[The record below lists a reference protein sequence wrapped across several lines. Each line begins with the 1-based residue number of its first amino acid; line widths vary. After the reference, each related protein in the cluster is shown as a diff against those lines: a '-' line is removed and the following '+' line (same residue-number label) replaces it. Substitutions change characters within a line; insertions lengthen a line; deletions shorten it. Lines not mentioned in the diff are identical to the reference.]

1 MPELSDLAAGAAI
14 VLTGALAQG
23 FLGFGFAIVAMIG
36 LTLSRDLLHAAGVVN
51 LTGILVAGSVLL
63 ALRRE
68 VLWRP
73 ALRMVPGVLVGV
85 VLGVSALGSLD
96 RDFMVRALGVTIIA
110 ISLWNLRAAASVQRK
125 EAPLWDGVTGLIGG
139 FLGGAFNTGGPA
151 IVAHLYRRPDPPQA
165 VKATNQ
171 LIFLTMGLMRLP
183 TASAKGQMTS
193 SIWIEAGVM
202 APFVLVG
209 LFAGIRLGRQI
220 SPAHFQRVSWL
231 ALGAIGSVL
240 VISP

>member
-1 MPELSDLAAGAAI
+1 MPELSALAAAAAI
-14 VLTGALAQG
+14 VMTGALIQG

-51 LTGILVAGSVLL
+51 LTGILVAGSVLI
-63 ALRRE
+63 ALRQE

-73 ALRMVPGVLVGV
+73 ALRIVPGVLVGV

-96 RDFMVRALGVTIIA
+96 RDFMVRTLGVTIIA
-110 ISLWNLRAAASVQRK
+110 ISLWNLRAPSLRTE
-125 EAPLWDGVTGLIGG
+125 EAPLWDGITGLIGG

-165 VKATNQ
+165 IKATNQ
-171 LIFLTMGLMRLP
+171 LIFLTMGLTRLP
-183 TASAKGQMTS
+183 TASAQGQMTS
-193 SIWIEAGVM
+193 AIWIEAGVM
-202 APFVLVG
+202 VPFVLAG
-209 LFAGIRLGRQI
+209 LFAGIWLGRRV

>member
-1 MPELSDLAAGAAI
+1 MPALSDLAAAAAI
-14 VLTGALAQG
+14 VMSGALIQG

-51 LTGILVAGSVLL
+51 LTGILAAGSVLM

-73 ALRMVPGVLVGV
+73 ALRIVPGVLVGV

-96 RDFMVRALGVTIIA
+96 RDLMVRTLGVTIIA
-110 ISLWNLRAAASVQRK
+110 ISLWNLRAPALQSG
-125 EAPLWDGVTGLIGG
+125 EAPIRDGITGLLGG
-139 FLGGAFNTGGPA
+139 LLGGAFNTGGPA

-171 LIFLTMGLMRLP
+171 LIFLTMGVTRLP
-183 TASAKGQMTS
+183 TATAQGQITS
-193 SIWIEAGVM
+193 SIWIEASIM
-202 APFVLVG
+202 APFVLAG
-209 LFAGIRLGRQI
+209 LFIGIWLSRRV
-220 SPAHFQRVSWL
+220 SPTQFRRASWL
-231 ALGAIGSVL
+231 ALGVMGGAL
-240 VISP
+240 LLSP

>member
-1 MPELSDLAAGAAI
+1 MPELCDLAAAAAI
-14 VLTGALAQG
+14 VMSGALLQG

-51 LTGILVAGSVLL
+51 LTGILVAGSVLIT
-63 ALRRE
+63 LRRE

-73 ALRMVPGVLVGV
+73 ALRMVPGVLLGV

-110 ISLWNLRAAASVQRK
+110 ISLWNLRAASVQR
-125 EAPLWDGVTGLIGG
+125 EDAPLWDGVAGLIGG

-183 TASAKGQMTS
+183 TASAQGQMTS
-193 SIWIEAGVM
+193 AIWVEAGAM
-202 APFVLVG
+202 IPFLLAG
-209 LFAGIRLGRQI
+209 LYIGILLGRRV